1 MSFPLLKKASLLIK
15 LLSLPFLFLP
25 FFPSMIKTI
34 KAPKEAL
41 SLLKAKPRLPSMAE
55 AATVK
60 GLFRQSALIGGGAS
74 FSLFFP
80 LDATERNAFEFGSLS
95 SFSSH
100 PGKLWAEASAFYR
113 PSFLDDLPL
122 GWERYESF
130 LSFQRSLESWLFPF
144 CAACFPASLPL
155 GDKWPSALS
164 FEKGSSESLCCWLPL
179 PAWKPCQ
186 SLSEASERRLPLT
199 VG

>member
-1 MSFPLLKKASLLIK
+1 MRFPLLKKASPLIK
-15 LLSLPFLFLP
+15 LL
-25 FFPSMIKTI
+25 FFPSFPSFLPSMIATI

-55 AATVK
+55 AATRK

-80 LDATERNAFEFGSLS
+80 LEEAEREASRFNSLS

-100 PGKLWAEASAFYR
+100 PGKLFAEASAFYR
-113 PSFLDDLPL
+113 PSSLDQLPL

-130 LSFQRSLESWLFPF
+130 LSFRKSLESWLFPF

-155 GDKWPSALS
+155 GDGWASGLS

-186 SLSEASERRLPLT
+186 SLSEASERRLLLN

>member
-1 MSFPLLKKASLLIK
+1 
-15 LLSLPFLFLP
+15 
-25 FFPSMIKTI
+25 MIKTI

-41 SLLKAKPRLPSMAE
+41 SLLKEKPRLSSMAE
-55 AATVK
+55 DATVK

-80 LDATERNAFEFGSLS
+80 LAGSSESPEASRFGSLS

-100 PGKLWAEASAFYR
+100 PGKLFAEASAFYR
-113 PSFLDDLPL
+113 PSSLDLLPL

-130 LSFQRSLESWLFPF
+130 LSFRKSLESWLFPF

-155 GDKWPSALS
+155 GDGWASGLS
-164 FEKGSSESLCCWLPL
+164 FEKGSSESLSCWLPL
-179 PAWKPCQ
+179 PAWKPSE
-186 SLSEASERRLPLT
+186 SLPEAAERRLALN

>member
-1 MSFPLLKKASLLIK
+1 MSFLLLKKASLSTE

-25 FFPSMIKTI
+25 FFPPMIKII
-34 KAPKEAL
+34 KAPKAAL
-41 SLLKAKPRLPSMAE
+41 SLLKEKPRLPSME
-55 AATVK
+55 AVTTVK

-80 LDATERNAFEFGSLS
+80 LDATERDASEFGSLS

-155 GDKWPSALS
+155 GDKWASALS
-164 FEKGSSESLCCWLPL
+164 FEKGSSESLFCWLSL
-179 PAWKPCQ
+179 PAWK
-186 SLSEASERRLPLT
+186 LSESLPEAAERRLPLT

>member
-1 MSFPLLKKASLLIK
+1 
-15 LLSLPFLFLP
+15 
-25 FFPSMIKTI
+25 MIKTI

-41 SLLKAKPRLPSMAE
+41 SLLKEKPRLSSMAE
-55 AATVK
+55 DATVK

-80 LDATERNAFEFGSLS
+80 LEEAEREASQFNSLS

-100 PGKLWAEASAFYR
+100 PGKLFAEAPAFYR
-113 PSFLDDLPL
+113 PSFLDQLPL

-130 LSFQRSLESWLFPF
+130 LSFRKSLESWLFPF

-155 GDKWPSALS
+155 GDGWASGLS
-164 FEKGSSESLCCWLPL
+164 FEKGSSESLSCWLPL
-179 PAWKPCQ
+179 PAWKPSE
-186 SLSEASERRLPLT
+186 SLPEAAERHLPLF

>member
-1 MSFPLLKKASLLIK
+1 MRFLLLKKASLSID
-15 LLSLPFLFLP
+15 LLCFSFFPSS
-25 FFPSMIKTI
+25 FPSMIKLI

-41 SLLKAKPRLPSMAE
+41 SLLKEKPRLPSMAE
-55 AATVK
+55 DTVK

-80 LDATERNAFEFGSLS
+80 LEATERDTSEFGSLS
-95 SFSSH
+95 SFSSY
-100 PGKLWAEASAFYR
+100 PGKLFAKASAFYR

-130 LSFQRSLESWLFPF
+130 LSFRKSLESWLFPF

-155 GDKWPSALS
+155 GDQWASAWS
-164 FEKGSSESLCCWLPL
+164 FEKGSSESLSCWLPL
-179 PAWKPCQ
+179 PAWKPSQ
-186 SLSEASERRLPLT
+186 SLPEAWERRLSRPI
-199 VG
+199 G

>member
-1 MSFPLLKKASLLIK
+1 MLAFGMLPK
-15 LLSLPFLFLP
+15 LPSLFLP
-25 FFPSMIKTI
+25 SFLPSFPSMIKII

-41 SLLKAKPRLPSMAE
+41 SLLKEKPRLPSMAE
-55 AATVK
+55 DTVK
-60 GLFRQSALIGGGAS
+60 GLFRQSAMIGGGAS

-80 LDATERNAFEFGSLS
+80 LDAKARERDFLRFASLS

-100 PGKLWAEASAFYR
+100 PGKLFAEASAFYR

-130 LSFQRSLESWLFPF
+130 LSFRKSLERWLFPF

-155 GDKWPSALS
+155 GDQWASAWS
-164 FEKGSSESLCCWLPL
+164 FEKGSSESLSCWLPL
-179 PAWKPCQ
+179 PAWKPSQ
-186 SLSEASERRLPLT
+186 KPI
-199 VG
+199 G

>member
-1 MSFPLLKKASLLIK
+1 MTA
-15 LLSLPFLFLP
+15 
-25 FFPSMIKTI
+25 TI
-34 KAPKEAL
+34 KAPEEAL

-55 AATVK
+55 AATRK

-80 LDATERNAFEFGSLS
+80 LEEAEREASRFNSLS

-100 PGKLWAEASAFYR
+100 PGKLFAEASAFYR
-113 PSFLDDLPL
+113 PSSLDQLPL

-130 LSFQRSLESWLFPF
+130 LSFRKSLESWLFPF
-144 CAACFPASLPL
+144 CVACFPASLPL
-155 GDKWPSALS
+155 GDGWASGLS
-164 FEKGSSESLCCWLPL
+164 FEKGSSESLSCWLPL

-186 SLSEASERRLPLT
+186 SLAEAPERRLLLN

>member
-1 MSFPLLKKASLLIK
+1 MSFLLLKKASLLTE
-15 LLSLPFLFLP
+15 LPFPSLFFP
-25 FFPSMIKTI
+25 FFPPMIKII
-34 KAPKEAL
+34 KAPKAAL
-41 SLLKAKPRLPSMAE
+41 SLLKEKPRLPSMAE
-55 AATVK
+55 DTVK

-80 LDATERNAFEFGSLS
+80 LDATERDASELGSLS

-113 PSFLDDLPL
+113 PAFLDDLPL

-155 GDKWPSALS
+155 GDKWSSALS
-164 FEKGSSESLCCWLPL
+164 FEKGSSESLFCWLSL
-179 PAWKPCQ
+179 PAWK
-186 SLSEASERRLPLT
+186 LSESLPEAAERRLPLT